1 MNASWRRFVALIPPH
16 VKSPTRLNLLGF
28 VLGVTALVLLEGQF
42 SSVHSLS
49 LAGAIVVAF
58 GCLIFTPP
66 RVLAVFT
73 VFAVGW
79 LVCNEASQMK
89 DREFLAL
96 AILIGFGVVC
106 LWVELTGAQVLKR
119 IDTLEERLAEIESG
133 RTES

>member
-1 MNASWRRFVALIPPH
+1 MNARWRRFVALMPPH
-16 VKSPTRLNLLGF
+16 VKRPSRLNLLGF

-42 SSVHSLS
+42 SSVHSL
-49 LAGAIVVAF
+49 
-58 GCLIFTPP
+58 CLIFTPP

-106 LWVELTGAQVLKR
+106 LCVELTGAQVLKR

-133 RTES
+133 RTEP